1 MHLEILS
8 KNQRELFPQLKTFKR
23 SFYLAGGTAIAL
35 HLGHRRSIDFDLFTG
50 TKLVKRRVKEKLH
63 TLPYQQIPLF
73 EDIDQIHL
81 MMNEVKLTFFH
92 YPYTIEY
99 PVNIESNMTMPDLI
113 TLATMKAFALGR
125 RAKWKDYV
133 DLYIILK
140 DHYSISEIS
149 EKANNIFGD
158 QYSEKLFREQLAFH
172 KDIDYSETV
181 EYIVAPIPEEEI
193 KEFLIKKAID
203 IL

>member
-8 KNQRELFPQLKTFKR
+8 KSQRELFSQLYTFKR
-23 SFYLAGGTAIAL
+23 SFYLVGGTAIAL

-50 TKLVKRRVKEKLH
+50 TKLVKRRVKEKLR
-63 TLPYQQIPLF
+63 TLPYKQIPLF

-81 MMNEVKLTFFH
+81 MMNDVKLTFFH
-92 YPYTIEY
+92 YPYTIEH

-133 DLYIILK
+133 DLYFILK

-149 EKANNIFGD
+149 KNANNIFND
-158 QYSEKLFREQLAFH
+158 QFSEKLFREQLAFH
-172 KDIDYSETV
+172 KDIDYSEPV
-181 EYIVAPIPEEEI
+181 DYLVSPIPEKEI
-193 KEFLIKKAID
+193 KRFLIKEAID